1 MILRHNKREVP
12 LLNTTST
19 ADISFILLVFFL
31 IMTSMDVD
39 KGLQRQL
46 PPPDRDKTEEV
57 ADISKGNMLDLQLT
71 SSNKLIADGKPLDI
85 AQLRSRVMTFVGKTA
100 DRQRHIISVT
110 VDRKTSYDLYF
121 NVQNEIMAAY
131 KTLRNRYALK
141 TYGREYERC
150 TAAQREKV
158 REYYPQRIAETTVAE
173 AEGGEI

>member
-1 MILRHNKREVP
+1 MILRHDKREVP
-12 LLNTTST
+12 QLNTTST

-46 PPPDRDKTEEV
+46 PPPDKNNTEEV
-57 ADISKGNMLDLQLT
+57 ADISKSNMLDLQLT
-71 SSNKLIADGKPLDI
+71 SENRLVVDGKPLDI
-85 AQLRSRVMTFVGKTA
+85 AQLRSRVITFVGKTA

-131 KTLRNRYALK
+131 NTLRNRYALK

-150 TAAQREKV
+150 TAKQREKV
-158 REYYPQRIAETTVAE
+158 RAYYPLRISETTVAE
-173 AEGGEI
+173 AEGGER

>member
-1 MILRHNKREVP
+1 MNLRHSRREVP

-46 PPPDRDKTEEV
+46 PPANHDKVEEV
-57 ADISKGNMLDLQLT
+57 TDINKANLLDLQLT
-71 SSNKLIADGKPLDI
+71 STDKLIVDGKPLDV
-85 AQLRSRVMTFVGKTA
+85 AQLRSRVLTFVGKTA

-110 VDRKTSYDLYF
+110 VDRKASYDLYF

-131 KTLRNRYALK
+131 NVLRNRYAMK

-173 AEGGEI
+173 AEGGGI

>member
-71 SSNKLIADGKPLDI
+71 SSNKLIADGKPLDV
-85 AQLRSRVMTFVGKTA
+85 AQLRSRVMLSLI
-100 DRQRHIISVT
+100 HI
-110 VDRKTSYDLYF
+110 
-121 NVQNEIMAAY
+121 
-131 KTLRNRYALK
+131 
-141 TYGREYERC
+141 
-150 TAAQREKV
+150 
-158 REYYPQRIAETTVAE
+158 
-173 AEGGEI
+173 

>member
-12 LLNTTST
+12 QLNTTST

-46 PPPDRDKTEEV
+46 PPADRDKIEEV
-57 ADISKGNMLDLQLT
+57 ADISRGNMLDLQLT
-71 SSNKLIADGKPLDI
+71 STNMLIVDGKPFDVSR
-85 AQLRSRVMTFVGKTA
+85 LRSRVMSFVGKTA

-110 VDRKTSYDLYF
+110 VDRKTSYNLYF

-131 KTLRNRYALK
+131 NTLRNRYALK

-150 TAAQREKV
+150 TPEQREKI
-158 REYYPQRIAETTVAE
+158 RAYYPQRIAETTVAE
-173 AEGGEI
+173 AEGGDI

>member
-1 MILRHNKREVP
+1 
-12 LLNTTST
+12 
-19 ADISFILLVFFL
+19 
-31 IMTSMDVD
+31 
-39 KGLQRQL
+39 
-46 PPPDRDKTEEV
+46 
-57 ADISKGNMLDLQLT
+57 MLDLQLT
-71 SSNKLIADGKPLDI
+71 SSNKLIADGKPLDV

-110 VDRKTSYDLYF
+110 IDRRTSYDLYF